1 MAYTNFKPEFW
12 AEKIERENSK
22 LCVLKNLANN
32 QYEGTLKYGTKVT
45 IAGIGAVTIGDYTGA
60 SIESETL
67 NDTSVAI
74 EVNKRKYFAVEV
86 DDVDKVQSIPGLR
99 TAIATQAAE
108 NLADVEDAD
117 IGAVMLAA
125 VSATLL
131 PVASLT
137 PANARTT
144 IHALK
149 TNLIKEG
156 VKKTMKIC
164 AAVTP
169 DFYEKLAIR
178 NEEINTDNTKDLENG
193 YDAKVAGVEIY
204 VSNNL
209 PKKDS
214 KDVIFVYT
222 KKRAVGHVSQLTE
235 IEATRPSDKFCD
247 LLKGLNIYGTGVIR
261 PKELVGAVITAYG
274 D

>member
-60 SIESETL
+60 SIDSETL
-67 NDTSVAI
+67 NDTSVTI

-86 DDVDKVQSIPGLR
+86 DDVDKVQAIPGLR

-117 IGAVMLAA
+117 IGAVMLGK
-125 VSATLL
+125 ATLIT
-131 PVASLT
+131 VASLT

-149 TNLIKEG
+149 TKLMKDG
-156 VKKTMKIC
+156 VKKTQKIC
-164 AAVTP
+164 AVVTP
-169 DFYEKLAIR
+169 EFYEKLAIR

-209 PKKDS
+209 PQKES